1 MPCITALDRQPRRR
15 NFELL
20 IDGEFAFSVSP
31 DIRVQF
37 GLRAGDEISQERLS
51 AVREAEERHA
61 AMKTALRLLSYRP
74 RSEREIRDRLATKGV
89 RPEIRDATLVRLR
102 ETGLIDDEAYARAFV
117 ESRGRTSPRSRRL
130 IAAELRTKGVG
141 RQVADEATAE
151 VDEREAAYRA
161 AARRTRSLTKASF
174 SEFRRRLGD
183 FLVRR
188 GFDYETTEETVSRLW
203 GESRHEEPE
212 SQG

>member
-15 NFELL
+15 NFELQ

-74 RSEREIRDRLATKGV
+74 RSEREIRERLAKKGV
-89 RPEIRDATLVRLR
+89 RAEMRDATVARLR
-102 ETGLIDDEAYARAFV
+102 ETGLIDDAAYARAFV
-117 ESRGRTSPRSRRL
+117 ESRGRTSPRARRL

-151 VDEREAAYRA
+151 IDEREAAYRA
-161 AARRTRSLTKASF
+161 AARRARSLTKASF
-174 SEFRRRLGD
+174 ADFRRRLGD

-188 GFDYETTEETVSRLW
+188 GFDYETAEETVSRLW
-203 GESRHEEPE
+203 SESSRAEPG

>member
-1 MPCITALDRQPRRR
+1 MRITALDRQPRKRS
-15 NFELL
+15 FQLH
-20 IDGEFAFSVSP
+20 IDGEPAFTLSP

-37 GLRAGDEISQERLS
+37 GLRAGDEISDERLS

-61 AMKTALRLLSYRP
+61 AMKSALRLLSYRP
-74 RSEREIRDRLATKGV
+74 RSEREIRDRLAQKGV
-89 RPEIRDATLVRLR
+89 RPEIRDATLARLR
-102 ETGLIDDEAYARAFV
+102 ETALIDDEAYARSFV
-117 ESRGRTSPRSRRL
+117 ESRDRTSPRARRL

-141 RQVADEATAE
+141 RQVADEATSE

-161 AARRTRSLTKASF
+161 AVRRARSLARVSF

-188 GFDYETTEETVSRLW
+188 GFDYETAEQTVSQLW
-203 GESRHEEPE
+203 TETADREAESE
-212 SQG
+212 G